1 MSLSDIDRLTD
12 IELIQYLLT
21 STLGGQKMKG
31 VIRPISRQTN
41 CPACDK
47 KFQYLPKLG
56 YACPFCKTV
65 PNRFRIDIHFSG
77 ERYFICSDK
86 QGQALDSFQ
95 RALILLSH
103 IQHEIENHIF
113 DPSKYVASDIKKFY
127 FENLLDKWI
136 SDKERDAEKGQLSY
150 SYINPLKGHIGNY
163 IKPYFKGK
171 DVRDIRTIDVKEFGR
186 QLPDKLSPK
195 TQKNIINAL
204 ENFFNTLLADEIL
217 DKKPL
222 FPKISVPEPAI
233 KWCNR
238 EVQDSILNAIPDR
251 HRFIFF
257 FLTRQGL
264 RPAEA
269 VAIKWEDIDLSNGI
283 LTVKRTMSYRKIV
296 DRTKNKKVRPRLI
309 HPDVLDILKSIPRGL
324 PNVYLFINPNSKK
337 PYLTDTLQRL
347 WKEAC
352 KAVNVDIELY
362 QATRHSVASMAASSG
377 VSIAIIKEVLGHT
390 DIRTTQ
396 KYSHVNVLSQSQVF
410 AAQSVLLSQND
421 SKYISSIRRKT

>member
-1 MSLSDIDRLTD
+1 MSHSNGDRLTD
-12 IELIQYLLT
+12 IDLIQYLL
-21 STLGGQKMKG
+21 SSDNEGQKMKG
-31 VIRPISRQTN
+31 VIRPISRQTK
-41 CPACDK
+41 CPVCNNQ
-47 KFQYLPKLG
+47 FQYLPKLG
-56 YACPFCKTV
+56 YACPLCKTV

-86 QGQALDSFQ
+86 QGQALDTYQ
-95 RALILLSH
+95 RASILLSH

-127 FENLLDKWI
+127 FENLLDKWTA
-136 SDKERDAEKGQLSY
+136 DKEKDAEKGHLSY
-150 SYINPLKGHIGNY
+150 SYINPLKGHIRNY
-163 IKPYFKGK
+163 IKPYFIGK
-171 DVRDIRTIDVKEFGR
+171 DIRDIRTIDIKEFSR
-186 QLPDKLSPK
+186 QLPDRLSPK

-204 ENFFNTLLADEIL
+204 ENFFNTLIIDEIL
-217 DKKPL
+217 DKKPI

-233 KWCNR
+233 KWCTR
-238 EVQDSILNAIPDR
+238 EVQDSILNAIPDK

-269 VAIKWEDIDLSNGI
+269 VAIKWEDIDLSNRI
-283 LTVKRTMSYRKIV
+283 LTVKRTMSFRKIV
-296 DRTKNKKVRPRLI
+296 ERTKSKKVRPRLI
-309 HPDVLDILKSIPRGL
+309 HPDVLDILKSIPQGL
-324 PNVYLFINPNSKK
+324 PNVFLFINPNSRK

-347 WKEAC
+347 WKDAC
-352 KAVNVDIELY
+352 TTVGVDIELY

-396 KYSHVNVLSQSQVF
+396 KYSHVDVLSQSQVF
-410 AAQSVLLSQND
+410 AAQDNNIA
-421 SKYISSIRRKT
+421 KTRHNKNSIRD

>member
-1 MSLSDIDRLTD
+1 MSRSDMDRLTE

-47 KFQYLPKLG
+47 KFQHIPKLG
-56 YACPFCKTV
+56 YACPSCKTV
-65 PNRFRIDIHFSG
+65 PNRFRIDIHFAG

-95 RALILLSH
+95 RALLLLSH

-136 SDKERDAEKGQLSY
+136 ADKERDAEKGQLSY
-150 SYINPLKGHIGNY
+150 SYINPLKGHIRNY
-163 IKPYFKGK
+163 IKPYFKGQ

-186 QLPDKLSPK
+186 QLPDKLAPK

-217 DKKPL
+217 VKKPI

-238 EVQDSILNAIPDR
+238 EVQDSILNAIPDK

-269 VAIKWEDIDLSNGI
+269 VAVKWEDIDLSNGI
-283 LTVKRTMSYRKIV
+283 ITVKRTMSYRKIV
-296 DRTKNKKVRPRLI
+296 ERTKNKKVRPRLI

-324 PNVYLFINPNSKK
+324 PNVYLFVNPNSKK

-352 KAVNVDIELY
+352 KAVGVDIELY

-410 AAQSVLLSQND
+410 AAQKINSVQL
-421 SKYISSIRRKT
+421 KKKERIK

>member
-1 MSLSDIDRLTD
+1 MAMSHSDMACLTD
-12 IELIQYLLT
+12 MDLIQYLL
-21 STLGGQKMKG
+21 SSESEGQKMKG

-41 CPACDK
+41 CPACNK
-47 KFQYLPKLG
+47 KFQHIPKLG
-56 YACPFCKTV
+56 YACLACKTV

-77 ERYFICSDK
+77 HRYFICSDK

-95 RALILLSH
+95 RALVLSSH

-113 DPSKYVASDIKKFY
+113 DPSRYVASDIKKYY
-127 FENLLDKWI
+127 FENLLAQWI
-136 SDKERDAEKGQLSY
+136 SDKEKEAGKDQLSY
-150 SYINPLKGHIGNY
+150 SYINPLKGHIRNY
-163 IKPYFKGK
+163 IKPHFIGK
-171 DVRDIRTIDVKEFGR
+171 DVRDIRTIDIKEFCR
-186 QLPDKLSPK
+186 QLPDKLAPK

-204 ENFFNTLLADEIL
+204 ENFFNTLLSDEIL
-217 DKKPL
+217 EKKPV
-222 FPKISVPEPAI
+222 FPRISVPEPAI

-269 VAIKWEDIDLSNGI
+269 VAVKWEDIDLGNGI
-283 LTVKRTMSYRKIV
+283 LTVKRTMSNRKIV
-296 DRTKNKKVRPRLI
+296 ERTKTRKVRPRLI

-324 PNVYLFINPNSKK
+324 PNVYLFINPNSGK

-352 KAVNVDIELY
+352 KAVSVDIELY

-396 KYSHVNVLSQSQVF
+396 KYAHVNVLSQSQVF
-410 AAQSVLLSQND
+410 AAQSKLIE
-421 SKYISSIRRKT
+421 KHRKDDYK

>member
-1 MSLSDIDRLTD
+1 
-12 IELIQYLLT
+12 
-21 STLGGQKMKG
+21 
-31 VIRPISRQTN
+31 
-41 CPACDK
+41 
-47 KFQYLPKLG
+47 LG
-56 YACPFCKTV
+56 YACPSCKTL
-65 PNRFRIDIHFSG
+65 PNRFRVDIHFSG
-77 ERYFICSDK
+77 NRYFICSDK
-86 QGQALDSFQ
+86 QGQALDTYQ
-95 RALILLSH
+95 RSLILLSH
-103 IQHEIENHIF
+103 IQHEIDNHIF
-113 DPSKYVASDIKKFY
+113 DPSKYVASDIQRFY
-127 FENLLDKWI
+127 FENLLDTWI
-136 SDKERDAEKGQLSY
+136 ADKEKETEKGQLSY
-150 SYINPLKGHIGNY
+150 SYVKPLKGHIENY

-171 DVRDIRTIDVKEFGR
+171 DIRDIRTIDIKEFYR

-195 TQKNIINAL
+195 TQKNIVNAL
-204 ENFFNTLLADEIL
+204 ENFFNTLLSDEIL
-217 DKKPL
+217 EKKPV

-238 EVQDSILNAIPDR
+238 EVQDSILNAIPDK

-269 VAIKWEDIDLSNGI
+269 VAIRWEDIDLTNGI

-296 DRTKNKKVRPRLI
+296 ERTKTKKVRPRLI
-309 HPDVLDILKSIPRGL
+309 HPEVLDILKSVPRGL

-352 KAVNVDIELY
+352 KVVNVDIELY

-410 AAQSVLLSQND
+410 AAQGKLIERHRKND
-421 SKYISSIRRKT
+421 FK

>member
-1 MSLSDIDRLTD
+1 
-12 IELIQYLLT
+12 
-21 STLGGQKMKG
+21 MKG
-31 VIRPISRQTN
+31 VIRPISRQTK
-41 CPACDK
+41 CPICAN

-56 YACPFCKTV
+56 YACPSCKTL

-77 ERYFICSDK
+77 NRYFICSDK
-86 QGQALDSFQ
+86 QGQALDSYQ
-95 RALILLSH
+95 RALVLLSH
-103 IQHEIENHIF
+103 IQHEIDNHIF
-113 DPSKYVASDIKKFY
+113 DPSKYVASDIQRFY
-127 FENLLDKWI
+127 FENLLDTWI
-136 SDKERDAEKGQLSY
+136 ADKEKEAEKGQLSY
-150 SYINPLKGHIGNY
+150 SYVKPLKGHIENY
-163 IKPYFKGK
+163 IKPYFIGK
-171 DVRDIRTIDVKEFGR
+171 DIRDIRTIDIKEFYR

-195 TQKNIINAL
+195 TQKNIVNAL
-204 ENFFNTLLADEIL
+204 ENFFNTLLSDEIL
-217 DKKPL
+217 EKKPV
-222 FPKISVPEPAI
+222 FPRISVPEPAI

-238 EVQDSILNAIPDR
+238 EVQDSILNAIPDQ

-269 VAIKWEDIDLSNGI
+269 VAIKWDDIDLSNGI

-296 DRTKNKKVRPRLI
+296 ERTKTKKVRPRLI
-309 HPDVLDILKSIPRGL
+309 HPEVLDILKSVPRGL

-352 KAVNVDIELY
+352 KAIDVDIELY

-410 AAQSVLLSQND
+410 AAQESNSVQLKIKRDKL
-421 SKYISSIRRKT
+421 K

>member
-1 MSLSDIDRLTD
+1 MSLSDMDCLTD
-12 IELIQYLLT
+12 MELIQYLLT

-41 CPACDK
+41 CPSCEK

-56 YACPFCKTV
+56 YACPSCKTV
-65 PNRFRIDIHFSG
+65 PNRFRIDMHFSG

-95 RALILLSH
+95 RALLLLSH

-113 DPSKYVASDIKKFY
+113 DPSKYVASDIKKYY

-136 SDKERDAEKGQLSY
+136 ADKERDAEKGQLSY
-150 SYINPLKGHIGNY
+150 SYINPLKGHIRNY

-171 DVRDIRTIDVKEFGR
+171 DVRDIRTIDIKEFGR
-186 QLPDKLSPK
+186 QIPDKLAPK

-204 ENFFNTLLADEIL
+204 ENFFNTLLTDEIL

-283 LTVKRTMSYRKIV
+283 ITVKRTMSYRRIV
-296 DRTKNKKVRPRLI
+296 ERTKTKKVRPRLI
-309 HPDVLDILKSIPRGL
+309 HPDVLDILKSGPQGL

-337 PYLTDTLQRL
+337 PYLTDTLQRF

-352 KAVNVDIELY
+352 KAVGVDIELY

-396 KYSHVNVLSQSQVF
+396 KYTHLDVLSQSKVF
-410 AAQSVLLSQND
+410 AAQKTNSVPLKKKGRI
-421 SKYISSIRRKT
+421 KY

>member
-1 MSLSDIDRLTD
+1 MSLSDANRLTD

-41 CPACDK
+41 CPSCDK

-56 YACPFCKTV
+56 YACSYCKTV

-77 ERYFICSDK
+77 ERYFVCSDK

-95 RALILLSH
+95 RALLLLSH

-150 SYINPLKGHIGNY
+150 SYINPLKGHVRNF
-163 IKPYFKGK
+163 IKPYFKSK
-171 DVRDIRTIDVKEFGR
+171 DVRDIRTIDVKEFSR
-186 QLPDKLSPK
+186 QLPDKLAPK

-233 KWCNR
+233 KWCTR
-238 EVQDSILNAIPDR
+238 EVQDSILNAIPDN

-283 LTVKRTMSYRKIV
+283 ITVKRTMSYRKIV
-296 DRTKNKKVRPRLI
+296 ERTKTKKVRPRLI
-309 HPDVLDILKSIPRGL
+309 HPDVLDILKSIPQGL
-324 PNVYLFINPNSKK
+324 PNVYLFVNPNSKK

-352 KAVNVDIELY
+352 KAVRVDIELY

-410 AAQSVLLSQND
+410 AAQSKLLTKQ
-421 SKYISSIRRKT
+421 RKNELR